1 MPDAENMQLK
11 VQHTVENIKQKY
23 QMSLINIEDL
33 QEKEDIQVNGRSS
46 ERHFLQSILYA
57 LNVSNTA
64 ESNQLQ
70 MLII

>member
-23 QMSLINIEDL
+23 QISLINIEAL

-46 ERHFLQSILYA
+46 ERHFLLSILYA

>member
-1 MPDAENMQLK
+1 MQDAENMQLK
-11 VQHTVENIKQKY
+11 VHHTVENIKQKY
-23 QMSLINIEDL
+23 QMSLINIEEL

-46 ERHFLQSILYA
+46 ERHFLLSILYA

>member
-11 VQHTVENIKQKY
+11 VHHTVENIKQKY
-23 QMSLINIEDL
+23 QMSLINIEEL

-46 ERHFLQSILYA
+46 ERHFLLSILYA

>member
-23 QMSLINIEDL
+23 QMSLINIEEL

-46 ERHFLQSILYA
+46 ERHFLLSILYA
-57 LNVSNTA
+57 LNVSSTA